1 MQSDL
6 LARCSGGGESQ
17 CLLDVLSDG
26 HGAQDV
32 EEDEAAVRHV
42 VTEQIPVAQS
52 LHPVD
57 GGEGELGHNA
67 TIKNGVEHGEES
79 GEGKTLKDSAN

>member
-17 CLLDVLSDG
+17 CLLDVLPDG

-32 EEDEAAVRHV
+32 EEDEAAVGHV
-42 VTEQIPVAQS
+42 VTEEVPVAQA

-57 GGEGELGHNA
+57 RGERELRDHSA
-67 TIKNGVEHGEES
+67 IENGVEHGQES
-79 GEGKTLKDSAN
+79 SEGKP

>member
-1 MQSDL
+1 MLYDL

-17 CLLDVLSDG
+17 GLLDVLSDG

-42 VTEQIPVAQS
+42 VTEQIPVAKA

-57 GGEGELGHNA
+57 GGKRELGHNA
-67 TIKNGVEHGEES
+67 TIENGVKH
-79 GEGKTLKDSAN
+79 

>member
-1 MQSDL
+1 MKDIFVAVYDSFLISDL
-6 LARCSGGGESQ
+6 LARCSRGGESQ
-17 CLLDVLSDG
+17 GLLDVLPDG

-67 TIKNGVEHGEES
+67 TIKNGIEH
-79 GEGKTLKDSAN
+79 